1 MAAITPRTSGDA
13 DVYEAVDANLAAGV
27 LVIPSTTATESGLQG
42 VKVAT
47 AGRNDVLG
55 VSARS
60 AVTAANRAA
69 AEIGTDQGYPL
80 TDASVPNA
88 TLTVYRRKVVPVT
101 FTAVAVAYGVKLKS
115 AAAGAV
121 AAWVGGTDNADL
133 IIGESRSVISSAG
146 GLGLAYIY

>member
-27 LVIPSTTATESGLQG
+27 LVIPSTTATESSLQG

-47 AGRNDVLG
+47 AGATNVLG
-55 VSARS
+55 VSSKS

-69 AEIGTDQGYPL
+69 AETGTDQGYPL

-88 TLTVYRRKVVPVT
+88 TLVVYRRKVVPVT
-101 FTAVAVAYGVKLKS
+101 YTAVAVAFGVKLKA

-121 AAWVGGTDNADL
+121 AAWVSGTDAADL
-133 IIGESRSVISSAG
+133 IVGESRSVMSGAG
-146 GLGLAYIY
+146 GVGYAYIY